1 MTVQLFLNN
10 YVETTTTSSQAL
22 LSIETT
28 FSHELSKMILVGKD
42 IEMLMSIHHTIYK
55 RERTFKNNYYHYS
68 KRHT

>member
-10 YVETTTTSSQAL
+10 YVETTTASSQAL

-42 IEMLMSIHHTIYK
+42 IEMLMSIHHTICLTSLTRVK
-55 RERTFKNNYYHYS
+55 PKEKMTFPA
-68 KRHT
+68 